1 MSTKEAFEQAKHF
14 FLEGLSRFKKGE
26 YEIAEMNYRKSLALV
41 PNRESTLSNLC
52 LALLGSNKINDAEQV
67 VINLNILFPKNKNH
81 ILLAIEV
88 YSKQKNWD
96 VALNFADQL
105 LELGMPESS
114 GHCHRAMILFE
125 LRRFSE
131 AIIYFDKS
139 VILNKHNA
147 EAYFGRGNAHQALG
161 QFEEAVSDYDSALI
175 NSENYFEAYVN
186 RGIAFVE
193 MRLFGR
199 ARLSFESAIKLNP
212 VSAEAHFGLGNALA
226 GLGQTREA
234 IDSFQQAINLKSG
247 FADAYFNKSVNL
259 LSEGD
264 YAQGWSLHEW
274 RWKGNATNPERNFPV
289 PIWLGGSSLVNK
301 TILLH
306 AEQGLGDS
314 IQFCRYAKLVKNL
327 GATTLLEVPKGLIGL
342 LRDLEGVDLL
352 IQSGE
357 PLPPFDY
364 HCPLLSLPLAFN
376 TNLQSIPSPSA
387 YLKRSHKGQEK
398 WAQRLGVKTK
408 PRVGIVW
415 SSTSNYKN
423 DVERSILLSSF
434 LEYFPVA
441 NLDLV
446 CLQKEIKS
454 ADMACFDLFSDQIR
468 YFGDDL
474 TDFSDTS
481 ALAGCMDLVISTC
494 TSVPHMTGAL
504 GIETWLLLS
513 HVPDWRWLKDRNDSP
528 WYESMKL
535 YRQSRDKEWAP
546 VLKLVAQDLSAR
558 FSI

>member
-1 MSTKEAFEQAKHF
+1 MSINQTFEKAKHF
-14 FLEGLSRFKKGE
+14 FLEGLGKFNKGE
-26 YEIAEMNYRKSLALV
+26 YEIAEINYRQSLTLV

-52 LALLGSNKINDAEQV
+52 LTLLASNKFNEAEQV
-67 VINLNILFPKNKNH
+67 AINLNNLFPKNKNH
-81 ILLAIEV
+81 ILLAVEA
-88 YSKQKNWD
+88 YSRQKNWNA
-96 VALNFADQL
+96 ALNFVDQL
-105 LELGMPESS
+105 LDLVIPESI
-114 GHCHRAMILFE
+114 GYCNRAMILVE
-125 LRRFSE
+125 LQRFTE
-131 AIIYFDKS
+131 AIIDFDKS
-139 VILNKHNA
+139 ICLNKHNVD
-147 EAYFGRGNAHQALG
+147 AYFGRGNAHQALG
-161 QFEEAVSDYDSALI
+161 QLWDAVSNYDSALI
-175 NSENYFEAYVN
+175 CNENYFEAYVN
-186 RGIAFVE
+186 RGIVLIE
-193 MRLFGR
+193 MRLFDS
-199 ARLSFESAIKLNP
+199 ALLSFEKAIKLNP
-212 VSAEAHFGLGNALA
+212 ISAEAHFGRGNALA

-234 IDSFQQAINLKSG
+234 IDSFQKSIDLKPD

-259 LSEGD
+259 LLEGD
-264 YAQGWSLHEW
+264 YAEGWSLHEW

-314 IQFCRYAKLVKNL
+314 IQFCRYARLVKNL

-342 LRDLEGVDLL
+342 LSDLEGVDLL

-376 TNLQSIPSPSA
+376 TNLQSIPSASA
-387 YLKRSHKGQEK
+387 YLKRNYKGQEK

-415 SSTSNYKN
+415 SSMSNYKN
-423 DVERSILLSSF
+423 DMQRSMLLSSF

-454 ADMACFDLFSDQIR
+454 ADMACFDLVGDRIR

-474 TDFSDTS
+474 SDFADTS

-513 HVPDWRWLKDRNDSP
+513 YVPDWRWLKDRNDSP

-535 YRQSRDKEWAP
+535 YRQGVDKEWSP
-546 VLKLVAQDLSAR
+546 VLQRVAQDLSVR
-558 FSI
+558 FGI

>member
-1 MSTKEAFEQAKHF
+1 MSTNQTFEQAKHF
-14 FLEGLSRFKKGE
+14 FLEGLRRFKNGE
-26 YEIAEMNYRKSLALV
+26 YEIAEINYRQSLALV

-52 LALLGSNKINDAEQV
+52 LALLASNKINDVEQV

-81 ILLAIEV
+81 ILLAIEA
-88 YSKQKNWD
+88 YSKQKNWNA
-96 VALNFADQL
+96 VLNYVDQL
-105 LELGMPESS
+105 LDLGIPESN
-114 GHCHRAMILFE
+114 GYYQRAMILIE

-131 AIIYFDKS
+131 AITYFDKS
-139 VILNKHNA
+139 VLLNKHNA
-147 EAYFGRGNAHQALG
+147 EAYFGRGNAYQALG
-161 QFEEAVSDYDSALI
+161 QFEEAVSNYELALI

-193 MRLFGR
+193 MRLFHR
-199 ARLSFESAIKLNP
+199 AHLSFESAIKLNP
-212 VSAEAHFGLGNALA
+212 TSAEAHFGRGNALA

-234 IDSFQQAINLKSG
+234 VNSFQQAINLKSD

-259 LSEGD
+259 LLEGD
-264 YAQGWSLHEW
+264 YAEGWRLHEW
-274 RWKGNATNPERNFPV
+274 RWKGDVTNPERNFPV
-289 PIWLGGSSLVNK
+289 PIWLGGSTLVNK

-314 IQFCRYAKLVKNL
+314 IQFCRYAKLVKSL

-342 LRDLEGVDLL
+342 LSDLDGVDLL

-376 TNLQSIPSPSA
+376 TCINTIPSSGA
-387 YLKRSHKGQEK
+387 YLKINHKKREK
-398 WAQRLGVKTK
+398 WAHRLGMKTK

-423 DVERSILLSSF
+423 DVSRSMCLSSF
-434 LEYFPVA
+434 LEHLPVN

-454 ADMACFDLFSDQIR
+454 VDRAYLNFGDQIK
-468 YFGDDL
+468 YFGDEL
-474 TDFSDTS
+474 NDFSDTNG
-481 ALAGCMDLVISTC
+481 LASCMDLVISTC
-494 TSVPHMTGAL
+494 TSVPHMTAAL
-504 GIETWLLLS
+504 GIETWLLLA
-513 HVPDWRWLKDRNDSP
+513 HVPDWRWLKDRDESP
-528 WYESMKL
+528 WYDSMKL
-535 YRQSRDKEWAP
+535 YRQGSDKEWTP
-546 VLKLVAQDLSAR
+546 VLTRVAKDLGVR
-558 FSI
+558 FGI